1 MNRTAVLIFTYL
13 LIFHFNLESATSQ
26 QELAKKSQ
34 SPISNLTIISFQN
47 DLLFGVGL
55 EEELLYS
62 IRAGFIF
69 PVSLGEKVDLI
80 NRWFL
85 PFVFQEA
92 SFPGDTNSVG
102 LSDLNL
108 QALLTPKEPRWFLW
122 GEFKWGLGTSV
133 FLPTNTDDQLGSDKI
148 SIGPLLAFVRKPR
161 ALVYGFLIQ
170 NVWSIAG
177 DENEPDIN
185 EMILQYF
192 FNYNF
197 RNGWYL
203 TSTNFITA
211 NWEENNDNRWTVPI
225 GGGFGKIIR
234 TKHRHLDLRA
244 QTYWLAEKPQF
255 GPDWGIQFT
264 VKLLFTKKIG
274 NTFE

>member
-1 MNRTAVLIFTYL
+1 MNRAILLTITCLLASLFNVETAY
-13 LIFHFNLESATSQ
+13 SQ

-47 DLLFGVGL
+47 DLLFEVGL
-55 EEELLYS
+55 EEELVYS
-62 IRAGFIF
+62 VNTGFIF

-85 PFVFQEA
+85 PFIFQEA
-92 SFPGDTNSVG
+92 SFPGDTNRAG

-108 QALLTPKEPRWFLW
+108 QALLTPKEPKWFIW
-122 GEFKWGLGTSV
+122 GELKWGLGTSV

-148 SIGPLLAFVRKPR
+148 SIGPILAFVRRPR

-170 NVWSIAG
+170 NVWSVAG
-177 DENEPDIN
+177 DNDEPDIN

-197 RNGWYL
+197 KNGWYL
-203 TSTNFITA
+203 TSSNFITA
-211 NWEENNDNRWTVPI
+211 NWKEDNNNRWTVPV

-234 TKHRHLDLRA
+234 TKRRHIDFRA

-255 GPDWGIQFT
+255 GPDWGIQIT
-264 VKLLFTKKIG
+264 LKLLFSD
-274 NTFE
+274 

>member
-1 MNRTAVLIFTYL
+1 MSRNILLILGYL
-13 LIFHFNLESATSQ
+13 LVFHFNLEPANSQ

-34 SPISNLTIISFQN
+34 NPISNLTLISFQN
-47 DLLFGVGL
+47 DLLFDVGL

-62 IRAGFIF
+62 VSTGFIF
-69 PVSLGEKVDLI
+69 PLSLGNKVDLI

-92 SFPGDTNSVG
+92 NFPGDTNSVG

-108 QALLTPKEPRWFLW
+108 QALLTPKEPRWFIW
-122 GEFKWGLGTSV
+122 GELKWGMGTSV

-148 SIGPLLAFVRKPR
+148 SIGPILAFVRRPS
-161 ALVYGFLIQ
+161 ALVYGFLVQ
-170 NVWSIAG
+170 NVWSITG
-177 DENEPDIN
+177 DNNDPDVN
-185 EMILQYF
+185 EMILQYL

-197 RNGWYL
+197 KNGWYL

-211 NWEENNDNRWTVPI
+211 NWKENKDNRWTIPI
-225 GGGFGKIIR
+225 GGGVGKIIR

-244 QTYWLAEKPQF
+244 QTYWLAEKPQL
-255 GPDWGIQFT
+255 GPDWGIQIT
-264 VKLLFTKKIG
+264 VKLLFSK
-274 NTFE
+274 